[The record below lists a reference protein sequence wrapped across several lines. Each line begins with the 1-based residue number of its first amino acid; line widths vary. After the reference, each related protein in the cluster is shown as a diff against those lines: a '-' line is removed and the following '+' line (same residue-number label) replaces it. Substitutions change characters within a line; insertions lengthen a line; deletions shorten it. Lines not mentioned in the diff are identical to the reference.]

1 LGYNSHKIHSLD
13 YVFYDYA
20 FQEGI
25 MFIGRNDELRELNKH
40 YNSNKFE
47 CIIVWGRRRVGK
59 TELINKFCEGKK
71 HILFTGVEANDE
83 TNFVNFS
90 STVSKVLLNTEIMFE
105 NWQKAFD
112 FIAQK
117 SIDERI
123 VLVMDE
129 YPYIA
134 GANKSI
140 SSILQKYIDY
150 EFKKSKLFIILCGSS
165 MSFMENQV
173 LGYESPLYGRRTAQ
187 FKIDPFDFF
196 DSRKFMLNYD
206 ILDQALAY
214 GVVGGTPQ
222 YLNQLSANMSV
233 TDNIIDKILNPNAYL
248 FEEPSNLIKQE
259 LREPA
264 VYNSIIQ
271 AIALGN
277 TRMSNISAAVNIT
290 TSTCNTYLK
299 SLIQLGIIKK
309 EEPVDKKLKKKS
321 IYLLNDNLFRF
332 WYRYVLRNMSGIQG
346 KLGEQ
351 IYEKKISEDLSVY
364 MGGIFE
370 QICKEYLNRKNRML
384 DLPFVFTEIGSWWGS
399 NPLTKE
405 QDEID
410 IIARD
415 DESIII
421 GECKWQNKTVGTDV
435 LEKLKL
441 RSDIFSAKNKY
452 LYIFSKTG
460 FTKELLDMSENN
472 HLIRLVGFDNM
483 CSDL

>member
-1 LGYNSHKIHSLD
+1 
-13 YVFYDYA
+13 
-20 FQEGI
+20 

-47 CIIVWGRRRVGK
+47 CVIVWGRRRVGK

-83 TNFVNFS
+83 TNFMNFS
-90 STVSKVLLNTEIMFE
+90 NTVSKVLLNTEIMFE

-112 FIAQK
+112 FIAEK
-117 SIDERI
+117 SIGERI

-150 EFKKSKLFIILCGSS
+150 EFKNSNLFIILCGSS

-187 FKIDPFDFF
+187 FKIEPFDFF
-196 DSRKFMLNYD
+196 DSRKFILNYD
-206 ILDQALAY
+206 IFDQALAY

-222 YLNQLSANMSV
+222 YLNQLSVNMSV
-233 TDNIIDKILNPNAYL
+233 KDNIIDKILNPNAYL

-277 TRMSNISAAVNIT
+277 TRMSNISAAANIT

-321 IYLLNDNLFRF
+321 IYMLNDNLFRF

-384 DLPFVFTEIGSWWGS
+384 DLPFVFTEIGRWWGS

-415 DESIII
+415 EESMII
-421 GECKWQNKTVGTDV
+421 GECKWQNKTVDTDV
-435 LEKLKL
+435 LERLKL

-483 CSDL
+483 CNDL